1 MKKFWLNS
9 LLKAYAVIMIVII
22 GCLSFILSYV
32 AWQGKKQ
39 EIERISQQAATRLVE
54 EVEYYNRR
62 TIQLA
67 QSLVENQAKLEG
79 VYKYFTL
86 SPAEYASWR
95 LSEDVPDYV
104 QVSLHRNI
112 NNIYVENDFVKGID
126 IALKDYKTVFISTRE
141 TKGGKQIAAEKF
153 KPAADAFPIA
163 IYDKAAGQVI
173 GTVYI
178 TVDTAIFKNIVDNTR
193 REIPLVARIT
203 SSYNKEIAHFGE
215 NHLSKDTRWI
225 KKETAYNYLIQVAVP
240 SFYMF
245 NSILSSISLIV
256 LSGLALVV
264 ILYWSLQRIFLNYQR
279 QVVDIVDTIQDITQ
293 GENNKRIDTATKE
306 QELLLIATNTNT
318 MLNSLDKNIR
328 DIYRLQLTQ
337 KDANM
342 RALQAQINPHFMYN
356 TLEFIRMYAVMQ
368 SQEELA
374 DIIYEFSSLLRNNT
388 SSETKTR
395 LEDELEF
402 CRKYSYLCMVRHP
415 KSVAYGFKIDEGL
428 KDMLCPK
435 FSIQPLVENYFAHG
449 IDYRR
454 KDNVIS
460 VKAVKIAGAVRLLIQ
475 DNGCGMPPEKLAQ
488 IQQMLANRQLLDI
501 DNGEIRKSIGIVN
514 VHERFLLFFGERYNI
529 QIESRKNQGVTYTI
543 EIKDE

>member
-178 TVDTAIFKNIVDNTR
+178 TVDTTIFKNIVDNTR

-225 KKETAYNYLIQVAVP
+225 KKETAYNYLVQVAVP

-342 RALQAQINPHFMYN
+342 RGAHF
-356 TLEFIRMYAVMQ
+356 
-368 SQEELA
+368 
-374 DIIYEFSSLLRNNT
+374 
-388 SSETKTR
+388 
-395 LEDELEF
+395 
-402 CRKYSYLCMVRHP
+402 
-415 KSVAYGFKIDEGL
+415 
-428 KDMLCPK
+428 
-435 FSIQPLVENYFAHG
+435 
-449 IDYRR
+449 RR
-454 KDNVIS
+454 KLILILCTIHWNLSACMLLCKGKKNWRILFMNL
-460 VKAVKIAGAVRLLIQ
+460 AV
-475 DNGCGMPPEKLAQ
+475 C
-488 IQQMLANRQLLDI
+488 
-501 DNGEIRKSIGIVN
+501 
-514 VHERFLLFFGERYNI
+514 
-529 QIESRKNQGVTYTI
+529 
-543 EIKDE
+543 

>member
-173 GTVYI
+173 GTV
-178 TVDTAIFKNIVDNTR
+178 DTTIFKNIVDNTR

>member
-178 TVDTAIFKNIVDNTR
+178 TVDTTIFKNIVDNTR
-193 REIPLVARIT
+193 REIPLVARII

-428 KDMLCPK
+428 KDMLLPK

-460 VKAVKIAGAVRLLIQ
+460 VKAVKIAGAIRLLIQ

>member
-428 KDMLCPK
+428 KDMLLPK

-475 DNGCGMPPEKLAQ
+475 DNGCGMPSEKLAQ

>member
-178 TVDTAIFKNIVDNTR
+178 TVDTTIFKNIVDNTR

-428 KDMLCPK
+428 KDMLLPK

-501 DNGEIRKSIGIVN
+501 DHGEIRKSIGIVN

>member
-1 MKKFWLNS
+1 MKKFRLNS

-178 TVDTAIFKNIVDNTR
+178 TVDTTIFKNIVDNTR

-225 KKETAYNYLIQVAVP
+225 KKETAYNYLVQVAVP

-428 KDMLCPK
+428 KDMLLPK

>member
-178 TVDTAIFKNIVDNTR
+178 TVDTGIFKNIVDNTR

-245 NSILSSISLIV
+245 NSIFSSISLIV

-428 KDMLCPK
+428 KDMLLPK

-475 DNGCGMPPEKLAQ
+475 DNGCGMPSEKLAQ

-543 EIKDE
+543 EIKDK

>member
-264 ILYWSLQRIFLNYQR
+264 SLYWSLQRIFLNYQR

-415 KSVAYGFKIDEGL
+415 KSVAYGFKIYEGL
-428 KDMLCPK
+428 KDMLLPK

>member
-178 TVDTAIFKNIVDNTR
+178 TVDTTIFKNIVDNTR
-193 REIPLVARIT
+193 REIPLVARII

-428 KDMLCPK
+428 KDMLLPK

-501 DNGEIRKSIGIVN
+501 DHGEIRKSIGIVN

>member
-153 KPAADAFPIA
+153 KPAVDAFPIA

-178 TVDTAIFKNIVDNTR
+178 TVDTGIFKNIVDNTR

-245 NSILSSISLIV
+245 NSIFSSISLIV

-428 KDMLCPK
+428 KDMLLPK

>member
-153 KPAADAFPIA
+153 KPAADAFPLA

-178 TVDTAIFKNIVDNTR
+178 TVDTTIFKNIVDNTR

>member
-178 TVDTAIFKNIVDNTR
+178 TVDTTIFKNIVDNTR
-193 REIPLVARIT
+193 REIPLVARII

-428 KDMLCPK
+428 KDMLLPK

-488 IQQMLANRQLLDI
+488 IQQMLANRQLLGI

>member
-178 TVDTAIFKNIVDNTR
+178 TVDTTIFKNIVDNTR
-193 REIPLVARIT
+193 REIPRVARIT

-428 KDMLCPK
+428 KDMLLPK

-501 DNGEIRKSIGIVN
+501 DHGEIRKSIGIVN

>member
-163 IYDKAAGQVI
+163 IYNKAAGQVI

-178 TVDTAIFKNIVDNTR
+178 TVDTTIFKNIVDNTR

-428 KDMLCPK
+428 KDMLLPK

>member
-178 TVDTAIFKNIVDNTR
+178 TVDTTIFKNIVDNTR
-193 REIPLVARIT
+193 REIPLVARII

-342 RALQAQINPHFMYN
+342 RALQVQINPHFMYN

-428 KDMLCPK
+428 KDMLLPK

>member
-178 TVDTAIFKNIVDNTR
+178 TVDTTIFKNIVDNTR

-293 GENNKRIDTATKE
+293 GENNKRIETATKE
-306 QELLLIATNTNT
+306 QELLRIATNTNT

-428 KDMLCPK
+428 KDMLLPK

>member
-178 TVDTAIFKNIVDNTR
+178 TVDTTIFKNIVDNTR

-203 SSYNKEIAHFGE
+203 SSYNKEIAHFGK

-225 KKETAYNYLIQVAVP
+225 KKETAYNYLVQVAVP

-306 QELLLIATNTNT
+306 QELLLIAMNTNT

-388 SSETKTR
+388 SSKTKTR

-428 KDMLCPK
+428 KDMLLPK

>member
-225 KKETAYNYLIQVAVP
+225 KKETAYNYLVQVAVP

-306 QELLLIATNTNT
+306 QELLLIAMNTNT

-428 KDMLCPK
+428 KDMLLPK

>member
-178 TVDTAIFKNIVDNTR
+178 TVDTTIFKNIVDNTR

-428 KDMLCPK
+428 KDMLLPK

-460 VKAVKIAGAVRLLIQ
+460 VKAIKTAGAVRLLIQ

>member
-178 TVDTAIFKNIVDNTR
+178 TVDTTIFKNIVDNTR

-225 KKETAYNYLIQVAVP
+225 KKETAYNYLVQVAVP

-428 KDMLCPK
+428 KDMLLPK

>member
-178 TVDTAIFKNIVDNTR
+178 TVDTTIFKNIVDNTR
-193 REIPLVARIT
+193 REIPLVAKIT

-225 KKETAYNYLIQVAVP
+225 KKETAYNYLVQVAVP

-428 KDMLCPK
+428 KDMLLPK

>member
-141 TKGGKQIAAEKF
+141 TKGGKQIAAKKF

-178 TVDTAIFKNIVDNTR
+178 TVDTTIFKNIVDNTR

-428 KDMLCPK
+428 KDMLLPK

>member
-178 TVDTAIFKNIVDNTR
+178 TVDTTIFKNIVDNTR
-193 REIPLVARIT
+193 REIPLVARII

-428 KDMLCPK
+428 KDMLLPK

-501 DNGEIRKSIGIVN
+501 DNGEIRKSIGIVY
-514 VHERFLLFFGERYNI
+514 VHARCLLFFGERYNI

>member
-178 TVDTAIFKNIVDNTR
+178 TVDTTIFKNIVDNTR

-225 KKETAYNYLIQVAVP
+225 KKETAYNYLVQVAGP

-368 SQEELA
+368 RQEELA

-428 KDMLCPK
+428 KDMLLPK

-529 QIESRKNQGVTYTI
+529 QIESQKNQGVTYTI

>member
-225 KKETAYNYLIQVAVP
+225 KKETVYNYLIQVAVP

-428 KDMLCPK
+428 KDMLLPK

-488 IQQMLANRQLLDI
+488 IQQMLANRQLLGI

>member
-178 TVDTAIFKNIVDNTR
+178 TVDTTIFKNIVDNTR
-193 REIPLVARIT
+193 REIPLVARII

-428 KDMLCPK
+428 KDMLLPK

-488 IQQMLANRQLLDI
+488 IQQMLANRLLLDI

>member
-178 TVDTAIFKNIVDNTR
+178 TVDTTIFKNIVDNTR

-368 SQEELA
+368 RQEELA

-428 KDMLCPK
+428 KDMLLPK

-529 QIESRKNQGVTYTI
+529 QIESQKNQGVTYTI

>member
-178 TVDTAIFKNIVDNTR
+178 TVDTTIFKNIVDNTR

-428 KDMLCPK
+428 KDMLLPK

-488 IQQMLANRQLLDI
+488 IQQMLANRQLLGI

>member
-178 TVDTAIFKNIVDNTR
+178 TVDTTIFKNIVDNTR
-193 REIPLVARIT
+193 REIPLVARII

-428 KDMLCPK
+428 KDMLLPK

>member
-163 IYDKAAGQVI
+163 IYNKAAGQVI

-178 TVDTAIFKNIVDNTR
+178 TVDTTIFKNIVDNTR

-428 KDMLCPK
+428 KDMLLPK

-501 DNGEIRKSIGIVN
+501 DHGEIRKSIGIVN

>member
-178 TVDTAIFKNIVDNTR
+178 TVDTTIFKNIVDNTR

-428 KDMLCPK
+428 KDMLLPK

-475 DNGCGMPPEKLAQ
+475 DNGCGMPSEKLAQ

>member
-153 KPAADAFPIA
+153 KPAVDAFPIA

-178 TVDTAIFKNIVDNTR
+178 TVDTTIFKNIVDNTR
-193 REIPLVARIT
+193 REIPLVARII

-428 KDMLCPK
+428 KDMLLPK

>member
-178 TVDTAIFKNIVDNTR
+178 TVDTTIFKNIVDNTR

-225 KKETAYNYLIQVAVP
+225 KKETAYNYLVQVAVP

-306 QELLLIATNTNT
+306 QELLLIAMNTNT

-428 KDMLCPK
+428 KDMLLPK

-501 DNGEIRKSIGIVN
+501 DHGEIRKSIGIVN

>member
-178 TVDTAIFKNIVDNTR
+178 TVDTTIFKNIVDNTR

-245 NSILSSISLIV
+245 TSILSSISLIV

>member
-178 TVDTAIFKNIVDNTR
+178 TVDTTIFKNIVDNTR

-225 KKETAYNYLIQVAVP
+225 KKETAYNYLVQVAVP

-306 QELLLIATNTNT
+306 QELLLIAMNTNT

-428 KDMLCPK
+428 KDMLLPK

>member
-428 KDMLCPK
+428 KDMLLPK

-529 QIESRKNQGVTYTI
+529 QIEFRKNQGVTYTI

>member
-178 TVDTAIFKNIVDNTR
+178 TVDTTIFKNIVDNTR

-225 KKETAYNYLIQVAVP
+225 KKETAYNYLVQVAVP

-402 CRKYSYLCMVRHP
+402 CRKYSYLCMVRQP
-415 KSVAYGFKIDEGL
+415 TSVAYGFKIDEGL
-428 KDMLCPK
+428 KDMLLPK

>member
-178 TVDTAIFKNIVDNTR
+178 TVDTTIFKNIVDNTR
-193 REIPLVARIT
+193 REIPLVAKIT

-225 KKETAYNYLIQVAVP
+225 KKETAYNYLVQVAVP

-388 SSETKTR
+388 SSETKPR

-428 KDMLCPK
+428 KDMLLPK

>member
-428 KDMLCPK
+428 KDMLLPK